1 VDLYGNVA
9 DMDAICS
16 IARAHDITVIEDAAE
31 AVGAELNGRMAG
43 SLGNVGVFSFHGSK
57 TLTSGEGGL
66 LATNDAD
73 IFRRAQVL
81 RDHGREPGDVAFF
94 NRAIGFKY
102 KMSSMQAALALAQ
115 LERLPELIA
124 RKRQIIGWYRTHLG
138 NDPRLTLNQETPG
151 TTSTYWMITAVFRAD
166 IGIEKV
172 SLAAELAKEGIDTR
186 PFFYPLSSLPAFSDQ
201 TAGRRYADENPV
213 SYDISPRAINL
224 PSALCLTEEDVA
236 FTAAVVRRVLDAQP
250 LPSRPA

>member
-1 VDLYGNVA
+1 
-9 DMDAICS
+9 MDAICS
-16 IARAHDITVIEDAAE
+16 IASAHDITVIEDAAE

-66 LATNDAD
+66 LATNDTEL
-73 IFRRAQVL
+73 FRRAQVL

-102 KMSSMQAALALAQ
+102 KMSSMQAAMALAQ

-138 NDPRLTLNQETPG
+138 NDPRLTLNQEIPG

-172 SLAAELAKEGIDTR
+172 SLASELAKEGIDTR
-186 PFFYPLSSLPAFSDQ
+186 PFFYPLSSLPAYSDE
-201 TAGRRYADENPV
+201 TADRRYADENPV

-236 FTAAVVRRVLDAQP
+236 FTAAVVRRVLDAHHSP
-250 LPSRPA
+250 ASRPA